1 MKNLRLLLT
10 LFVVSICS
18 MQSAW
23 TRTAP
28 TFPTV
33 KSLESGKT
41 YYLYNVGSDRFLFL
55 NNPSYNYPKVFTDKG
70 TAVKISLVNGT
81 QYSIQFLDNEWY
93 LYCWNEDIRCY
104 SSYSSS
110 DAYRF
115 SFQPVEGGYT
125 IKRVY
130 NSAESEYIGFNGN
143 EYGELKS
150 NLTEGNIVWQLL
162 DADETSRYIAKRNLY
177 RALESAEGYL
187 VDKYENVYENESS
200 SNYALQEAADVLN
213 KAVDASNTIKIPE
226 WSDYKILFEMNPSDP
241 WVLDDYNQSFSK
253 WVSNGTASL
262 NAVVEVDEDATF
274 VFDYF
279 KSINYNYSNERGILE
294 VYLDNT
300 LVQTVNKY
308 QGNNNYRYFVELTPG
323 KHEIELKHI
332 NMNEDD
338 TRCYIHNIGIEK
350 TPTIIVSLKEPGS
363 LGTEVLSQ
371 TDHVQNVRKLIISG
385 EMNDD
390 DWARILMMT
399 SIFSLDLTNVTNTEI
414 PKEQLSRGYHSNELS
429 FLHEVKLPNTLK
441 VINPY
446 AFYETYLDDIT
457 FPEGLTTIKEYAF
470 KGTNIQEALLPET
483 VTTVEG
489 GAFADCRSLQQTTFP
504 AAAKVVPQSC
514 FSGCNVLQPFEIP
527 EGIISVERSSFNNCY
542 LFNCSIPSTLTN
554 IGYGAFYS
562 TSMDNVKI
570 NEGTTIGNEA
580 FSHCENLTNIELPTT
595 LYNEVY
601 YMLSSCPNLTDVY
614 FKSPTMVKSQYKN
627 IFSNNTASNI
637 TIHVPSYLVNT
648 YKLDEYWYNYNI
660 TGFNTADIADWY
672 INQPLKMTAGERFEG
687 TPNVSVLGGGYWTIN
702 GDDAMTINNF
712 QTEQKMNRYY
722 NKIESTSQVLSNCEN
737 ISITGDY
744 THKVYTE
751 RNCWYFVTLPFDTKV
766 GDITNNAS
774 FVVRYYDGANRAENG
789 TGGNW
794 KNYSKDAIIPAGTG
808 FIIQTSQDGWTTF
821 KAQDNASKQY
831 VFSNKIFTKALSVNA
846 SEYKEHK
853 GWNLV
858 GNPWMSYYNIHKLNF
873 TAPITCWD
881 PYYQRYTA
889 YSVIDDDYAI
899 LPNEAFFVQCPN
911 EEIAS
916 ISFPIDGR
924 QMTDEIESQNAAR
937 YFDGMTES
945 EYDASPSVVASR
957 KLIDIELSDGERTD
971 KTRFV
976 LNANAKMDYETSCD
990 ASKFFS
996 MNASVPQIYTIQN
1009 GIQMAINERPAGDGI
1024 IQIGVLIP
1032 ASGTYTI
1039 NSNRNAFLEAVL
1051 VDKQTGTE
1059 TNLSSDSYTFS
1070 AEAGTDTNRFE
1081 LHLSAGEVTG
1091 INVVDKT
1098 QTEKNVYY
1106 NLNGQRVDV
1115 PTTGVYIVN
1124 GKKVII
1130 K

>member
-1 MKNLRLLLT
+1 MKNLRLLLILLT
-10 LFVVSICS
+10 VSICS
-18 MQSAW
+18 MHSAW
-23 TRTAP
+23 ARTAP
-28 TFPTV
+28 TFPTA

-41 YYLYNVGSDRFLFL
+41 YYLYNVGSDRFLFY
-55 NNPSYNYPKVFTDKG
+55 NNSIVYDPKAFSDKG
-70 TAVKISLVNGT
+70 SAVKISLVNGT
-81 QYSIQFLDNEWY
+81 QYSIQFVDNDYY
-93 LYCWNEDIRCY
+93 LHAGTESLSCHNYY
-104 SSYSSS
+104 AS
-110 DAYRF
+110 DQEGFRF
-115 SFQPVEGGYT
+115 TIHAVDGGYT
-125 IKRVY
+125 IQRVY
-130 NSAESEYIGFNGN
+130 NSVESEYIGYNN
-143 EYGELKS
+143 DEYNRWNC
-150 NLTEGNIVWQLL
+150 NLVEGNIVWQLL
-162 DADETSRYIAKRNLY
+162 DVEESTRFIAQRNLY
-177 RALESAEGYL
+177 RALESAGGYV
-187 VDKYENVYENESS
+187 VDKYEAVYENGSS
-200 SNYALQEAADVLN
+200 SNYALQEAADALN

-226 WSDYKILFEMNPSDP
+226 WSDYKVLFEMNVSDP
-241 WVLDDYNQSFSK
+241 WSYSSDSYDIRH
-253 WVSNGTASL
+253 WVTNGTASL
-262 NAVVEVDEDATF
+262 NAVVEVNEEATF
-274 VFDYF
+274 VYEYDHYQ
-279 KSINYNYSNERGILE
+279 RGGDHLE
-294 VYLDNT
+294 VYLDEA
-300 LVQTVNKY
+300 LVQQVNLHE
-308 QGNNNYRYFVELTPG
+308 GNEQQRFFIEMAPG
-323 KHEIELKHI
+323 KHEIMFKCI
-332 NMNEDD
+332 NMSENGSNFRL
-338 TRCYIHNIGIEK
+338 TNIGVEK

-371 TDHVQNVRKLIISG
+371 TDHVQNVRKLIVSG

-414 PKEQLSRGYHSNELS
+414 PEKQLSRDYHSNELS

-441 VINPY
+441 VIQKY
-446 AFYETYLDDIT
+446 AFDGTYLDEIT
-457 FPEGLTTIKEYAF
+457 FPEGLTTIEKYAF
-470 KGTNIQEALLPET
+470 YNTRIQKALIPES
-483 VTTVEG
+483 VTTIG
-489 GAFADCRSLQQTTFP
+489 DYAFEYCKSLQQATFP

-514 FSGCNVLQPFEIP
+514 FRGCNVLQPFKIP
-527 EGIISVERSSFNNCY
+527 EGIISIKSSAFYDCYSFN
-542 LFNCSIPSTLTN
+542 STIPSTITE
-554 IGYGAFYS
+554 IGSYAFWCS
-562 TSMDNVKI
+562 SMNNVKI
-570 NEGTTIGNEA
+570 NEGTTINSYA

-595 LYNEVY
+595 MYNEVY

-614 FKSPTMVKSQYKN
+614 FKSPTMVKSEYKN
-627 IFSNNTASNI
+627 IFDNTASNI

-660 TGFNTADIADWY
+660 TGFSTADVTDWF
-672 INQPLKMTAGERFEG
+672 ITQPLKMSEGERFDG

-702 GDDAMTINNF
+702 GDDAMTIKNF
-712 QTEQKMNRYY
+712 QTEQKIELYN
-722 NKIESTSQVLSNCEN
+722 NKIGSSSQVLSNCKN

-751 RNCWYFVTLPFDTKV
+751 SNRWYFVTLPFDTKV
-766 GDITNNAS
+766 GDITCNAS
-774 FVVRYYDGANRAENG
+774 YVVRYYDGANRAENG

-794 KNYSKDAIIPAGTG
+794 KNYSKDDIIPAGTG
-808 FIIQTSQDGWTTF
+808 FIFQTSQEGWSTF

-831 VFSNKIFTKALSVNA
+831 VLANKIFTKALSVNA
-846 SEYKEHK
+846 SENKEHK

-873 TAPITCWD
+873 TAPITCWNA
-881 PYYQRYTA
+881 YNQNYIA

>member
-1 MKNLRLLLT
+1 MKNFRLLLT

-23 TRTAP
+23 ARTAP
-28 TFPTV
+28 TFPTA

-41 YYLYNVGSDRFLFL
+41 YYLYNVGSDRFLFF
-55 NNPSYNYPKVFTDKG
+55 NNTVSSYPKALTDKG
-70 TAVKISLVNGT
+70 SAVKISLVNGT
-81 QYSIQFLDNEWY
+81 QYSIQFVDTEY
-93 LYCWNEDIRCY
+93 YMVGASQRVSCKSYY
-104 SSYSSS
+104 SSTDESL
-110 DAYRF
+110 RF
-115 SFQPVEGGYT
+115 TIQAVNGGYT

-130 NSAESEYIGFNGN
+130 NSTESEYIGFAENN
-143 EYGELKS
+143 NNALSS

-162 DADETSRYIAKRNLY
+162 DVDETTRFIAKRNLY
-177 RALESAEGYL
+177 RALESADGYL

-200 SNYALQEAADVLN
+200 SNYALQEAADALN
-213 KAVDASNTIKIPE
+213 KAVDASNKIKIPE
-226 WSDYKILFEMNPSDP
+226 WSDYKVLLEMNTSDP
-241 WVLDDYNQSFSK
+241 WTYSSDSYRLSH

-274 VFDYF
+274 VFDY
-279 KSINYNYSNERGILE
+279 SSSYARGVLE

-308 QGNNNYRYFVELTPG
+308 QGNSYYRYFVELTPG

-332 NMNEDD
+332 NMTKDGNY
-338 TRCYIHNIGIEK
+338 CYISNIGVEK

-371 TDHVQNVRKLIISG
+371 TDHVQNVRKLIVSG

-399 SIFSLDLTNVTNTEI
+399 SIFSLDLTNTTNTEI
-414 PKEQLSRGYHSNELS
+414 PEKQLSRDYHSNELS

-441 VINPY
+441 VINPN
-446 AFYETYLDDIT
+446 AFNGTYLDEIT
-457 FPEGLTTIKEYAF
+457 FPEGLTTIEKYAF
-470 KGTNIQEALLPET
+470 YDTRIQKALIPET
-483 VTTVEG
+483 VTTIG
-489 GAFADCRSLQQTTFP
+489 DGAFEYCRSLQQVTVP
-504 AAAKVVPQSC
+504 AAAKVVPQDC
-514 FSGCNVLQPFEIP
+514 FEGCYVLQPFEIP
-527 EGIISVERSSFNNCY
+527 EGIISIKSEAFYNCYSFNS
-542 LFNCSIPSTLTN
+542 SIPSTLTN
-554 IGYGAFYS
+554 IGYRAFYN

-570 NEGTTIGNEA
+570 NEGTTIDSYA
-580 FSHCENLTNIELPTT
+580 FENCKNLTNIELPTT

-614 FKSPTMVKSQYKN
+614 FKSPTMVKSRYKN

-660 TGFNTADIADWY
+660 TGFSTSDITDWY
-672 INQPLKMTAGERFEG
+672 ITQPLKMSAGERFEG

-712 QTEQKMNRYY
+712 QTEQKTNRYS
-722 NKIESTSQVLSNCEN
+722 NKIESASQVLSNCEN

-744 THKVYTE
+744 THKLYTE
-751 RNCWYFVTLPFDTKV
+751 SKRWYFVTLPFDTKV
-766 GDITNNAS
+766 GDITNSAS

-794 KNYSKDAIIPAGTG
+794 KNYSKDDIIPAGTG
-808 FIIQTSQDGWTTF
+808 FIFQTSQEGWSTF

-831 VFSNKIFTKALSVNA
+831 VLANKIFTKALSVNA
-846 SEYKEHK
+846 SENKEHK

-873 TAPITCWD
+873 TAPITCWH
-881 PYYQRYTA
+881 PYYQSYTA

-924 QMTDEIESQNAAR
+924 QMTDEIESQNASR
-937 YFDGMTES
+937 YLDGMTES
-945 EYDASPSVVASR
+945 EHDASSSVAASR
-957 KLIDIELSDGERTD
+957 KLIDIEITDGERAD

-996 MNASVPQIYTIQN
+996 MNAATPQIYTIQN

-1032 ASGTYTI
+1032 ANGTYTI

-1051 VDKQTGTE
+1051 VDKQTGIE

-1081 LHLSAGEVTG
+1081 LHLSPGEVTG
-1091 INVVDKT
+1091 IKVVDKT

-1115 PTTGVYIVN
+1115 PTTGVYVVN